1 MPSKVLVS
9 GILMIVT
16 VCILVFVVEFFLP
29 LSVKADMNMLCRNT
43 LLKMEVEG
51 GLGESERLGLQN
63 ELQKEG
69 FAGISV
75 VGTTYAKQGGKLI
88 LHVEADYKFNRL
100 AALFSRAD
108 SVQHMGY
115 DKVSMSRRVVN

>member
-16 VCILVFVVEFFLP
+16 ACILVFVVEFFLP

-43 LLKMEVEG
+43 LLKMELRG
-51 GLGESERLGLQN
+51 GLAEEERLGLQA
-63 ELQKEG
+63 ELQNKG
-69 FAGISV
+69 FECVSV
-75 VGTTYAKQGGKLI
+75 SGTPHAKQGSLLN
-88 LHVEADYKFNRL
+88 LHVEADYRFSRL
-100 AALFSRAD
+100 TALFSRSDA
-108 SVQHMGY
+108 VLHMGY

>member
-9 GILMIVT
+9 GILMVVT
-16 VCILVFVVEFFLP
+16 VCMLVFVVEFFLP

-43 LLKMEVEG
+43 LLKMEVQG
-51 GLGESERLGLQN
+51 GLAESERQGLEN
-63 ELQKEG
+63 ELRNKG
-69 FAGISV
+69 FSGISV
-75 VGTTYAKQGGKLI
+75 SGTANVKQGGRLN
-88 LHVEADYKFNRL
+88 LHVEADYRFNRL

>member
-43 LLKMEVEG
+43 LLKMEAEG
-51 GLGESERLGLQN
+51 GLAENERLGLQT
-63 ELQKEG
+63 ELQNKG
-69 FAGISV
+69 FEGISV
-75 VGTTYAKQGGKLI
+75 SGTSYAKQGGRLN
-88 LHVEADYKFNRL
+88 LHVEVDYKFNRL

-108 SVQHMGY
+108 TVQHMGY
-115 DKVSMSRRVVN
+115 DKVSMSGRVVN